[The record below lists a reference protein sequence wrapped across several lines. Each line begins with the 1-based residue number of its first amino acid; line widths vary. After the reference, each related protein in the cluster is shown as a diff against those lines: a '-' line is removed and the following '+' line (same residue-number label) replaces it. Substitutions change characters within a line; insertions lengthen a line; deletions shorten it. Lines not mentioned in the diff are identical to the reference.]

1 MNSSDNP
8 TLYLTRGI
16 PGSGKSTFA
25 KEWVNEKP
33 NRVRINNDEL
43 RLELFNKR
51 VSPEMEFSKEEESL
65 LKQKRRSIIVDSI
78 EKGFD
83 VIVDNV
89 NISNHLIRGYIELS
103 KQLKCEIAVIDF
115 SKVPLELCLERN
127 ESRGESKVRREDII
141 RLHETMTSNQ
151 EELESYGILFL

>member
-141 RLHETMTSNQ
+141 RLHETMTRNQ

>member
-141 RLHETMTSNQ
+141 RLHETMTRNQ
-151 EELESYGILFL
+151 EELESYGILCL